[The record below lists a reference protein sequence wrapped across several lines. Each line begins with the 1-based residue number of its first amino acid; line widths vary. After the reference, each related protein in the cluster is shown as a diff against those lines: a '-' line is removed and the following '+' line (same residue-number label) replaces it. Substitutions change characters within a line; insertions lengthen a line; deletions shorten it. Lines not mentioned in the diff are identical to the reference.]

1 MNGFHDVRFPV
12 SIALGATGG
21 PERINEIVLLTSGRE
36 KRNQRQ
42 AHARRRYDAGGGIR
56 AIADIELLTEF
67 FEARRGSLYA
77 FRFRDPFDHRS
88 CKLAA
93 VPAPADQVI
102 GIGDGAT
109 TQFSLVK
116 SYGTGADAYV
126 RPITKPVSGS
136 VRLAVGGAELA
147 EGSDFTVDDLS
158 GVVTVVAPPSADTP
172 ITAGFQFDT
181 PVRFDTDHLRV
192 SLAAFEAGEALSVP
206 LLEVFA

>member
-42 AHARRRYDAGGGIR
+42 AHARRRYDAGGGVR
-56 AIADIELLTEF
+56 AIADIELLTDF

-77 FRFRDPFDHRS
+77 FRFRDPFDHKS

-93 VPAPADQVI
+93 APASGDQAI
-102 GIGDGAT
+102 GIGDGVA
-109 TQFSLVK
+109 TQFPLTK
-116 SYGTGADAYV
+116 SYGDGADAYV
-126 RPITKPVSGS
+126 RPIARPVSGS
-136 VRLAVGGAELA
+136 VRIAVGGVELA
-147 EGSDFTVDDLS
+147 EGPDFTVDASS
-158 GVVTVVAPPSADTP
+158 GIATLATPPATGAP
-172 ITAGFQFDT
+172 ITAGFEFDT
-181 PVRFDTDHLRV
+181 PVRFDTDHLQV

-206 LLEVFA
+206 LVEVIA